1 MVGTSNSGVV
11 AYNVREERLLWK
23 SEVQPSIINT
33 LPNSSAKMKTVT
45 ASPILVGKYV
55 VFGALD
61 GRVYILNRDNGL
73 AQKGSS
79 LGAPILTTAA
89 VAKDFL
95 IFSDFSGNLSVFKL
109 NL

>member
-1 MVGTSNSGVV
+1 
-11 AYNVREERLLWK
+11 
-23 SEVQPSIINT
+23 
-33 LPNSSAKMKTVT
+33 MKTVA
-45 ASPILVGKYV
+45 ASPILVGRYV

-61 GRVYILNRDNGL
+61 GKVYILNRDNGL
-73 AQKGSS
+73 ALKGAN

-89 VAKDFL
+89 VAKDLL